1 MPSIMD
7 IQNTHFHEDDLASF
21 FGIGK
26 SKEAYKIKIRELERN
41 IRQLKVLL
49 ERKDDTIKELKEQNK
64 DRVDKL
70 SKDLKN
76 SQGLFDT
83 MEYNFTQ
90 YRLVQSREQQ
100 RLKEEIKKLE
110 QGTQGTKQSD
120 WDDIIN
126 NKIFSPENVLNLKPG
141 WTWYDVLC
149 VARDS
154 NVEKITE
161 HCKVL
166 QAYWH
171 PDNLQRRR
179 GMDLDPRMTEASLNE
194 TTKCLGKAR
203 DILTNEAKRRAYDKE
218 IANPSYKPD
227 RWPMPQPAPRQD
239 KAFSNPYFVS
249 ARRNDIFERY
259 AKVRSCPGRL

>member
-7 IQNTHFHEDDLASF
+7 IQNPHFHEDDLASF

-41 IRQLKVLL
+41 IRQLNVLL
-49 ERKDDTIKELKEQNK
+49 ERKEQ
-64 DRVDKL
+64 
-70 SKDLKN
+70 
-76 SQGLFDT
+76 
-83 MEYNFTQ
+83 
-90 YRLVQSREQQ
+90 
-100 RLKEEIKKLE
+100 IKKLE
-110 QGTQGTKQSD
+110 QETQGTKKKDHQQSD

-149 VARDS
+149 LSRNEN
-154 NVEKITE
+154 NVETINQHWKLLQ
-161 HCKVL
+161 VL
-166 QAYWH
+166 WH
-171 PDNLQRRR
+171 PDQLLKRR
-179 GMDLDPRMTEASLNE
+179 GMNLDPRMTIDSLTE
-194 TTKCLGKAR
+194 TIKCLGKAR

-218 IANPSYKPD
+218 IANPSYKPE
-227 RWPMPQPAPRQD
+227 RWPMPEPAPRQG